1 MRQCSYKQTKTA
13 KRISFFDC
21 CHCTEHLKFRDKMQV
36 SYKVHRIQTKNSERE
51 RERERER
58 GRERESS
65 LLGKSL
71 TSLHGLLLGFPR
83 TFTSLVNGHVL
94 QGTFDVVSAA
104 LK

>member
-1 MRQCSYKQTKTA
+1 MMRQCSYKQTKTA

-36 SYKVHRIQTKNSERE
+36 SYKVHRIQTKKSERE
-51 RERERER
+51 RV
-58 GRERESS
+58 RESS

-94 QGTFDVVSAA
+94 QGTFDVVSAT
-104 LK
+104 LNKQN

>member
-36 SYKVHRIQTKNSERE
+36 SYKVHRIQTKNERE
-51 RERERER
+51 RE
-58 GRERESS
+58 RERESS

>member
-1 MRQCSYKQTKTA
+1 MRQFSYKQTKTA

-21 CHCTEHLKFRDKMQV
+21 CYCMEHLKFRKKMQV
-36 SYKVHRIQTKNSERE
+36 SYKVHRIQTKKSERE
-51 RERERER
+51 RE
-58 GRERESS
+58 RERESS

-83 TFTSLVNGHVL
+83 TFTSLVHGHVL
-94 QGTFDVVSAA
+94 QGLFDVVSAA